1 MIFLEKER
9 TLPAG
14 LEASAP
20 FQGGY
25 EVMVR
30 YGSWRVAVITWAE
43 RFQRENIRR
52 LERHTQTDEVFVLM
66 TGAAT
71 LFIGQEGVSVE
82 MEPYKVY
89 NVTRDTWHAIA
100 VSKDAQVLICEDL
113 DTGLE
118 NTAYMDWQEER

>member
-1 MIFLEKER
+1 MISLDKER

-20 FQGGY
+20 FGGGY
-25 EVMVR
+25 EVMAR

-43 RFQRENIRR
+43 RFQRENLRR
-52 LERHTQTDEVFVLM
+52 LERHTETDKVFVLM
-66 TGAAT
+66 AGEAV
-71 LFIGQEGVSVE
+71 LMIGPEGIPVE

-100 VSKDAQVLICEDL
+100 VSKDAQVLICENL

-118 NTAYMDWQEER
+118 NTAYMDWQESR